1 MPRRVGVRGREERAS
16 EVGLLSPPM
25 EWGLGLAPKFMQNE
39 ILSIKQNAFTSD
51 YVKDIKYILSEARKH
66 SYKTVNSIMIQAN
79 WLVGWRIVE
88 QEQNGEKRAGYGE
101 KIIEN
106 LSKALNSELG
116 SGMSVAHL
124 WNCRQFYQTF
134 PSLEILSTLCRE
146 LSWSHIRMIMRLSTE
161 EERNYYI
168 EESKSG
174 NWSVRE
180 LERNI
185 KTDMFH
191 RVVKNQLPKVAEK
204 TVKKPKSE
212 IQNHLKDPYILEF
225 LGLKPD
231 IKNSEKDVENAIIG
245 HLEKFLLEMG
255 KGFSFVER
263 QMHVKT
269 ETQDF
274 FIDLVFYNYILKCF
288 VLVDLKQ
295 GSLKHQDIGQMDMY
309 VRMFDSLKKGD
320 DDNPTVGI
328 IFCTDKDESI
338 VKYSVLNESEQIFAS
353 KYKTVLP
360 TEEELAAELDRNRRF
375 LLENK

>member
-1 MPRRVGVRGREERAS
+1 MNKVEDNG
-16 EVGLLSPPM
+16 
-25 EWGLGLAPKFMQNE
+25 E
-39 ILSIKQNAFTSD
+39 ILSIKQNAFTRD

-88 QEQNGEKRAGYGE
+88 QEQNGE
-101 KIIEN
+101 
-106 LSKALNSELG
+106 LG
-116 SGMSVAHL
+116 SGMSVAQL
-124 WNCRQFYQTF
+124 KNCRQFYLTF
-134 PSLEILSTLCRE
+134 PDLPIGYTLCSQ
-146 LSWSHIRMIMRLSTE
+146 LTWSHIRMIMRLDTE
-161 EERNYYI
+161 AERNYYI

-191 RVVKNQLPKVAEK
+191 RVVKNQLPEK
-204 TVKKPKSE
+204 TAKSPKSE
-212 IQNHLKDPYILEF
+212 IQSHIKDPYVLEF

-231 IKNSEKDVENAIIG
+231 VKNSEKDVENSIIS

-274 FIDLVFYNYILKCF
+274 YIDLVFYNYLLKCF

-375 LLENK
+375 LLENRR